1 MASELRVNTLKD
13 ASGNNSIAT
22 SFVAGGSAKAWANFN
37 GTGTAA
43 VNESLN
49 ISSLSDGG
57 TGQYDLNLSSAFSN
71 ANHSSVGSVIGD
83 GSTGSRSYA
92 LVASISANTASK
104 IDLSTVNTGQ
114 DSQANTDWISINAH
128 ALGDL
133 A

>member
-1 MASELRVNTLKD
+1 
-13 ASGNNSIAT
+13 
-22 SFVAGGSAKAWANFN
+22 
-37 GTGTAA
+37 
-43 VNESLN
+43 
-49 ISSLSDGG
+49 